1 VEVEPANVLPFPQ
14 ASDAVELRHLR
25 AFVAVAEDLNFG
37 RAAERLYL
45 SQPALSR
52 QIRTLERLLGC
63 EMFRR
68 STHRVEL
75 TLAGEALLDHA
86 RKVLAAVDE
95 AISRTQAVGGELVGR
110 GNRLWQPLIDLSEAG
125 GGLEDLRAA
134 FETLHAQFAPPPEV
148 DVRPVNAG
156 GVPSLLVEPQPT
168 PPATL
173 LYLHGGGYI
182 LGSAFGY
189 RPLAGALALAS
200 ERSALVPDFRLAP
213 EHPFPAALD
222 DVLRAYR
229 WMTDRGAAPRHIT
242 VAGDSSGGA
251 LAMSLLLR
259 LKQEDMPLPGA
270 AVLFCP
276 GLDLAAE
283 PQPRFSFEP
292 GQEVQRIA
300 DAYLG
305 GHPIDDPL
313 VSPLVA
319 DLTGLPPL
327 LIQAATGDDRLDDA
341 RRLAARASDHGVDAR
356 LELYPVATH
365 VFQFFWSFLPE
376 AAEAVEHAGA
386 FASRTLAAR

>member
-1 VEVEPANVLPFPQ
+1 MPAMLQ
-14 ASDAVELRHLR
+14 Q
-25 AFVAVAEDLNFG
+25 FG
-37 RAAERLYL
+37 REGKGRARMAVMHGRHRGPR
-45 SQPALSR
+45 SAGDNPRRGSRARQRPAVSPGA
-52 QIRTLERLLGC
+52 LERLIGC
-63 EMFRR
+63 ELFRR

-75 TLAGEALLDHA
+75 TLAGDALLDHA
-86 RKVLAAVDE
+86 RTVLADVDV

-110 GNRLWQPLIDLSEAG
+110 GNRLWQPVIELSEAG
-125 GGLEDLRAA
+125 AGLEDLRAA
-134 FETLHAQFAPPPEV
+134 FETMHAQFAPPPEV
-148 DVRPVNAG
+148 GVRPVNAR
-156 GVPSLLVEPQPT
+156 GVPSLLLEPQPT
-168 PPATL
+168 RPATL
-173 LYLHGGGYI
+173 LYLHGGGHV

-222 DVLRAYR
+222 DVLHAYR
-229 WMTDRGAAPRHIT
+229 WMINRGAAPRHIT

-270 AVLFCP
+270 VVLLCP

-283 PQPRFSFEP
+283 PQPQFSVQP

-305 GHPIDDPL
+305 GHPLDDPL
-313 VSPLVA
+313 VSPLLA

-365 VFQFFWSFLPE
+365 VFQVFWSFLPE
-376 AAEAVEHAGA
+376 ASEALEQAGA
-386 FASRTLAAR
+386 FASRTVAAA